1 MIAIELPI
9 PFVLGRMAYV
19 NKYLLDDNPFE
30 LSEDDGKS
38 ILEVVDRLA
47 KEPLTLDKVDKIFQ
61 YVKSQPKYYQWI
73 MGYRF
78 ERLRLQIARKYDD
91 KINEKFYNSQT
102 KVERRRNG

>member
-19 NKYLLDDNPFE
+19 NKYPLDDNPFE
-30 LSEDDGKS
+30 LSLDDDKC

-47 KEPLTLDKVDKIFQ
+47 KEPLTLDRVDKILQ

-91 KINEKFYNSQT
+91 MVNKKFYNDQS
-102 KVERRRNG
+102 KLKRN